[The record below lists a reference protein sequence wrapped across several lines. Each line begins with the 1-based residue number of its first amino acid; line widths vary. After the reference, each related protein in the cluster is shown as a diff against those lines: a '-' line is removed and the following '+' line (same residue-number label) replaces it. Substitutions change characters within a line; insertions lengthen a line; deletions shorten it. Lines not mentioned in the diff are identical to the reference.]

1 MDRER
6 KIMPEWEPSS
16 ESCYEQIQ
24 QAANHWLSSDAPP
37 GPTPFHLIPKH
48 TNNRL
53 GYHGEVICKDG
64 KLGYWVVLRNRFDD
78 YLATYLIKKG
88 GRVSYRKTPV
98 KGGFVIYE
106 YPAIASGIG
115 APAVKR

>member
-16 ESCYEQIQ
+16 ESCHEVIQ

-106 YPAIASGIG
+106 YPAIAGGIG